1 MFYCAVSFLSCAT
14 PNMINSVSQV
24 HMVCLAAIHYLP
36 RDCLRMSTLLL
47 RFRLF
52 NYQMCIPILGV
63 SALSKPKPSQ
73 PRWIC
78 AIWPSAVPLSL
89 SLLPHRAGLPGFQSL
104 AATQGGSPLPLGI
117 PTCPSLCLRCSSLT
131 FAEAPSPLPGLLLR
145 EVSLDASLN

>member
-1 MFYCAVSFLSCAT
+1 MFHCAVSFLSRAT

-24 HMVCLAAIHYLP
+24 HMVRLAAIHYLP

-47 RFRLF
+47 RFHLF

-89 SLLPHRAGLPGFQSL
+89 SPPPPCRPPWLPVTCCDP
-104 AATQGGSPLPLGI
+104 GGSPLPLGI
-117 PTCPSLCLRCSSLT
+117 PTRPSLCLRCSSLT

-145 EVSLDASLN
+145 DVSLDASLN